1 MKLSSMKKEQLELL
15 TKIDL
20 TKLILEDSKKAMTT
34 AELFKEII
42 RLLELPASTFE
53 NKVADY
59 YTALSTDKNFVLL
72 DDGKWDLRSH
82 HKSDKVIVMDD
93 EDDEEELDAEDE
105 IEQEEE
111 DDLSNVYSEDD
122 DFGDDSDDDD
132 FKNLVVV
139 DEDELE
145 M

>member
-20 TKLILEDSKKAMTT
+20 TKLILEDSKKTMTT

-42 RLLELPASTFE
+42 RLLELPESTFE

-59 YTALSTDKNFVLL
+59 YTALSTDKNFILL

-93 EDDEEELDAEDE
+93 EDDEEELDTEDE

>member
-20 TKLILEDSKKAMTT
+20 TKLILEDSKKTMTT

-42 RLLELPASTFE
+42 RLLELPESTFE

-59 YTALSTDKNFVLL
+59 YTALSTDKNFILL

-93 EDDEEELDAEDE
+93 EDDEEELDTEDE

-111 DDLSNVYSEDD
+111 DDVSNIYSEDD

>member
-20 TKLILEDSKKAMTT
+20 TKLILEDSKKTMTT

-42 RLLELPASTFE
+42 RLLELPESTFE

-59 YTALSTDKNFVLL
+59 YTALSTDKNFILL

-93 EDDEEELDAEDE
+93 EDDEEELDTEDE

-111 DDLSNVYSEDD
+111 DDLSNAYSEDD

>member
-93 EDDEEELDAEDE
+93 EEDEEELDAEDE

>member
-20 TKLILEDSKKAMTT
+20 TKLILEDSKKTMTT

-59 YTALSTDKNFVLL
+59 YTALSTDKNFILL

-93 EDDEEELDAEDE
+93 EDDEEELDTEDE
-105 IEQEEE
+105 IEQEED

-122 DFGDDSDDDD
+122 DFGDDD

>member
-20 TKLILEDSKKAMTT
+20 TKLILEDSKKTMTT

-93 EDDEEELDAEDE
+93 EDDEEELDTEDE

-111 DDLSNVYSEDD
+111 DDLSNIYSEDD

>member
-20 TKLILEDSKKAMTT
+20 TKLILEDSKKTMTT

-59 YTALSTDKNFVLL
+59 YTALSTDKNFILL

-93 EDDEEELDAEDE
+93 EDDEEELDTEDE
-105 IEQEEE
+105 IEQEED

>member
-20 TKLILEDSKKAMTT
+20 TKLILEDSKKTMTT

>member
-20 TKLILEDSKKAMTT
+20 TKLILEDSKKTMTT

-59 YTALSTDKNFVLL
+59 YTALSTDKNFILL

-82 HKSDKVIVMDD
+82 HKSDK
-93 EDDEEELDAEDE
+93 
-105 IEQEEE
+105 
-111 DDLSNVYSEDD
+111 
-122 DFGDDSDDDD
+122 
-132 FKNLVVV
+132 
-139 DEDELE
+139 
-145 M
+145 

>member
-20 TKLILEDSKKAMTT
+20 TKLILEDSKKTMTT

-59 YTALSTDKNFVLL
+59 YTALSTDKNFILL

-93 EDDEEELDAEDE
+93 EDDEEELDTENE

>member
-20 TKLILEDSKKAMTT
+20 TKLILEDSKKTMTT

-59 YTALSTDKNFVLL
+59 YTALSTDKNFILL

-93 EDDEEELDAEDE
+93 EEELDTEDE

>member
-20 TKLILEDSKKAMTT
+20 TKLILEDSKKTMTT

-59 YTALSTDKNFVLL
+59 YTALSTDKNFILL

-93 EDDEEELDAEDE
+93 EEDEEELDAEDE

>member
-20 TKLILEDSKKAMTT
+20 TKLILEDSKKTMTT

-42 RLLELPASTFE
+42 RMLELPASTFE

-59 YTALSTDKNFVLL
+59 YTALSTDKNFILL

-93 EDDEEELDAEDE
+93 EDDEEELDTEDE

>member
-20 TKLILEDSKKAMTT
+20 TKLILEDSKKTMTT

-93 EDDEEELDAEDE
+93 EDDEEELDTEDE

>member
-20 TKLILEDSKKAMTT
+20 TKLILEDSKKTMTT

-93 EDDEEELDAEDE
+93 EDDEEELDTEDE
-105 IEQEEE
+105 IEQEE
-111 DDLSNVYSEDD
+111 
-122 DFGDDSDDDD
+122 
-132 FKNLVVV
+132 
-139 DEDELE
+139 
-145 M
+145 

>member
-20 TKLILEDSKKAMTT
+20 TKLILEDSKKTMTT

-42 RLLELPASTFE
+42 RLLELPESTFE

-59 YTALSTDKNFVLL
+59 YTALSTDKNFILL

>member
-59 YTALSTDKNFVLL
+59 YTALSTDKNFILL

-93 EDDEEELDAEDE
+93 EDDEEELDTEDE

>member
-20 TKLILEDSKKAMTT
+20 TKLILEDSKKTMTT

-59 YTALSTDKNFVLL
+59 YTALSTDKNFILL

-93 EDDEEELDAEDE
+93 EDDEEELDTEDE

-145 M
+145 L

>member
-1 MKLSSMKKEQLELL
+1 MKLSSMKKEQLDLL

-20 TKLILEDSKKAMTT
+20 TKLILEDSKKTMTT

-59 YTALSTDKNFVLL
+59 YTALSTDKNFILL

-93 EDDEEELDAEDE
+93 EDDEEELDTEDE

>member
-93 EDDEEELDAEDE
+93 EDDEEELDTEDE

-111 DDLSNVYSEDD
+111 DDLSNIYSEDD

-139 DEDELE
+139 DKDELE

>member
-53 NKVADY
+53 NKVVDY

-93 EDDEEELDAEDE
+93 EDDEEELDTEDE

>member
-20 TKLILEDSKKAMTT
+20 TKLILEDSKKTMTT

-59 YTALSTDKNFVLL
+59 YTALSTDKNFILL

-93 EDDEEELDAEDE
+93 EDDEEELDTEDE

-111 DDLSNVYSEDD
+111 DDLSNIYSEDD

>member
-20 TKLILEDSKKAMTT
+20 TKLILEDSKKTMTT

-59 YTALSTDKNFVLL
+59 YTALSTDKNFILL

-93 EDDEEELDAEDE
+93 EDDEEEVDTEDE

>member
-93 EDDEEELDAEDE
+93 EDDEEELDTEDE
-105 IEQEEE
+105 IGQEEE
-111 DDLSNVYSEDD
+111 DDLSNIYSEDD

>member
-20 TKLILEDSKKAMTT
+20 TKLILEDSNKAMTT

-93 EDDEEELDAEDE
+93 EDDEEELDTEDE

-111 DDLSNVYSEDD
+111 DDLSNIYSEDD

>member
-93 EDDEEELDAEDE
+93 EDDEEKLDTEDE

>member
-20 TKLILEDSKKAMTT
+20 TKLILEDSKKTMTT

-59 YTALSTDKNFVLL
+59 YTALSTDKNFILL

-93 EDDEEELDAEDE
+93 EDDEEELDTEDE

>member
-93 EDDEEELDAEDE
+93 EDDEEELDTEDE

>member
-42 RLLELPASTFE
+42 RLLELPESTFE

-59 YTALSTDKNFVLL
+59 YTALSTDKNFILL

-93 EDDEEELDAEDE
+93 EDDEEELDTEDE

>member
-20 TKLILEDSKKAMTT
+20 TKLILEDSKKTMTT

-59 YTALSTDKNFVLL
+59 YTALSTDKNFILL

-93 EDDEEELDAEDE
+93 EDDEEELDTEDE

-111 DDLSNVYSEDD
+111 DDLSNVYNEDD

>member
-20 TKLILEDSKKAMTT
+20 TKLILEDSKKTMTT

-42 RLLELPASTFE
+42 RLLELPESTFE

-59 YTALSTDKNFVLL
+59 YTALSTDKNFILL

-93 EDDEEELDAEDE
+93 EDDEEELDTEDE
-105 IEQEEE
+105 MEQEEE

>member
-20 TKLILEDSKKAMTT
+20 TKLILEDIKKTMTT

-59 YTALSTDKNFVLL
+59 YTALSTDKNFILL

-93 EDDEEELDAEDE
+93 EDDEEELDTEDE

>member
-93 EDDEEELDAEDE
+93 EDDEEELDTEDE

-111 DDLSNVYSEDD
+111 DDLSNAYSEDD

>member
-1 MKLSSMKKEQLELL
+1 MKLSSIKKEQLELL

-93 EDDEEELDAEDE
+93 EDDEEELDTEDE

>member
-20 TKLILEDSKKAMTT
+20 TKLILEDSKKTMTT

-42 RLLELPASTFE
+42 RLLELTASTFE

-59 YTALSTDKNFVLL
+59 YTALSTDKNFILL

-93 EDDEEELDAEDE
+93 EDDEEELDTEDE

>member
-20 TKLILEDSKKAMTT
+20 TKLILEDSKKTMTT

-59 YTALSTDKNFVLL
+59 YTALSTDKNFILL

-93 EDDEEELDAEDE
+93 EDDEEELDTEDE

-132 FKNLVVV
+132 FKNLIVV
-139 DEDELE
+139 DADELE

>member
-1 MKLSSMKKEQLELL
+1 MKLSSMKKEQLEVL

-93 EDDEEELDAEDE
+93 EDDEEELDTEDE

-111 DDLSNVYSEDD
+111 DDLSNIYSEDD

>member
-1 MKLSSMKKEQLELL
+1 MKKEQLELL

-20 TKLILEDSKKAMTT
+20 TKLILEDSKKTMAT

-59 YTALSTDKNFVLL
+59 YTALSTDKNFILL

-93 EDDEEELDAEDE
+93 EDDEEELDTEDE
-105 IEQEEE
+105 IEQEED

>member
-59 YTALSTDKNFVLL
+59 YTALSTDKNFILL
-72 DDGKWDLRSH
+72 DDGKWDLRNH
-82 HKSDKVIVMDD
+82 HKSDKVIVMDE
-93 EDDEEELDAEDE
+93 EDDEEELDTEDE

-111 DDLSNVYSEDD
+111 DDLSSVYSEDD

>member
-20 TKLILEDSKKAMTT
+20 TKLILEDSKKTMTT

-93 EDDEEELDAEDE
+93 EDEEEELDTEDE